1 MHDRSNILRWFF
13 FNLVIP
19 SESGLPRPDPY
30 YLIRAESCVTKSE
43 RGFCVLLCAMLC
55 APMTACG
62 EPTVGQQFRDIMAE
76 IDAKCR
82 KEKLG
87 PYLDPNEPPRSAKRT
102 DGSCEILKIKPA
114 DPLATEEGRFAY
126 SIKLPPPHDKPKVEY
141 KKGMSAESY
150 FKELCEKEAGE
161 WIFKTVEGV
170 EGVFQGRRSIPPSQ
184 SGDSAFIYQMYE
196 TDEIRTRNMEDRLV
210 QPYHGRYNYMERPRN
225 SDETGKSYA
234 RFFRGP
240 EVPGHYKIGT
250 QKNKRPIYVP
260 YIVNKEQSDTLKSRY
275 GFTWRQIINKDQ
287 LENGITGGE
296 TIIYDRTSNE
306 VLAFRRFF
314 GRVWPRSDSKNTRLT
329 NGEGCEPGFSGAPF
343 QFIQKVLVPIN
354 PAE

>member
-1 MHDRSNILRWFF
+1 MTIRQRQEMATLT
-13 FNLVIP
+13 P
-19 SESGLPRPDPY
+19 KAESTRLGLPQSEAVLHEPVLVRVSTSGFVF
-30 YLIRAESCVTKSE
+30 RA
-43 RGFCVLLCAMLC
+43 FLCAMLC
-55 APMTACG
+55 ASSSARG

-102 DGSCEILKIKPA
+102 NGSCEILKIKPA

-170 EGVFQGRRSIPPSQ
+170 EGVFQGRSNIRQPM
-184 SGDSAFIYQMYE
+184 SGDSSLIFQMYE
-196 TDEIRTRNMEDRLV
+196 ANEITSRDMEDYLV
-210 QPYHGRYNYMERPRN
+210 QPYKGRFNYMERPVE
-225 SDETGKSYA
+225 SGKTGKSYV
-234 RFFRGP
+234 RFYRGG

-260 YIVNKEQSDTLKSRY
+260 YIVNKEETDTLKSAY
-275 GFTWRQIINKDQ
+275 GFTWRQIVDEVAM
-287 LENGITGGE
+287 ENGIKGGE
-296 TIIYDRTSNE
+296 TIILDRTTNE

-314 GRVWPRSDSKNTRLT
+314 YRTWPRSDSKYTRLT
-329 NGEGCEPGFSGAPF
+329 NGDGCRPGFTGLVRE
-343 QFIQKVLVPIN
+343 FIQKVLIPVN